1 MIIFSQA
8 EAYKPNQKYGDY
20 WIHFG
25 FLNFAGDKMSKSIEN
40 VKRLEDVNYNYK
52 LIRMYLLSKSYKN
65 TFDYLEEE
73 IELMKKDFINLHM
86 LYNKLSKKFYKQ
98 SKNSK
103 QNYSYDTKIYEKILE
118 IIGNN
123 FETNSGLKILFDY
136 VDKFMKVYLKE
147 ETANNIL
154 NELNKVNELFNI
166 LDENLLE
173 INQETMNF
181 INEREELRK
190 QKQFDK
196 TDAMREELKKTFI
209 FEDENTGFSL
219 IKKLD

>member
-1 MIIFSQA
+1 
-8 EAYKPNQKYGDY
+8 
-20 WIHFG
+20 
-25 FLNFAGDKMSKSIEN
+25 MSKSLGN
-40 VKRLEDVNYNYK
+40 VKRLEDVKYNYK
-52 LIRMYLLSKSYKN
+52 LLRMYLLSKSWKN
-65 TFDYLEEE
+65 DFDYLEEE

-86 LYNKLSKKFYKQ
+86 LYNKLKNKFYRE

-103 QNYSYDTKIYEKILE
+103 QNYSGDTEIYNKILE
-118 IIGNN
+118 RISNN
-123 FETNSGLKILFDY
+123 FDTQSGLQLLTEYINKL
-136 VDKFMKVYLKE
+136 MKVYLE
-147 ETANNIL
+147 EEIANNIF

-173 INQETMNF
+173 VNQDTMKF

-196 TDAMREELKKTFI
+196 TDDMREELKKTFI

-219 IKKLD
+219 IKKID